1 MVFFGPGCPDPAG
14 GLSGTT
20 VPIFQTRMW
29 RLRGRGGSC
38 PQFQDWSSQS
48 RTRAPD
54 AMDRRSKKAAP
65 GKAGPPTSL
74 SLPLPARGWL
84 QGFCPRLFPVIT
96 QLLIG
101 LWGQG
106 APFLPPQAP
115 YATPGHSGIEKFSRI
130 S

>member
-74 SLPLPARGWL
+74 SLPLPARGCWDEARSFVL
-84 QGFCPRLFPVIT
+84 ESSLPRVENLGI
-96 QLLIG
+96 LSG
-101 LWGQG
+101 LAGG
-106 APFLPPQAP
+106 EGL
-115 YATPGHSGIEKFSRI
+115 
-130 S
+130 